1 MIFFN
6 LEIRFSLKTNF
17 YQKID
22 WEFLRK
28 LFACKCSKKSAQ
40 PIKAS
45 SFWSEAYTRLSR
57 KAASEKKADSNFVR
71 AQDRKTAITG
81 RLLWLSNKNNKSIE
95 DRFFS
100 IRNKKNSKKGCQF
113 PSLNTDINKVE
124 KTKTIKRTHGKH
136 KQSTNV
142 YFFLGELKSKITQT

>member
-100 IRNKKNSKKGCQF
+100 IRNKKNFKKRVSISF
-113 PSLNTDINKVE
+113 FK
-124 KTKTIKRTHGKH
+124 HGY
-136 KQSTNV
+136 KQSRKNKNNKADTWQ
-142 YFFLGELKSKITQT
+142 TQTKYKCVFFFRRAQV